1 MKKALILDIIANF
14 FILLFLYTGI
24 MKIIDHH
31 RFDWALHKSPLLYG
45 VAPILSYLVPIG
57 ELLIVM
63 GLMLPRTRRLGLIS
77 SLCLMSIFTIYIG
90 YMLYF
95 RMDRP
100 CTCGGIISYMNWH
113 QHFYF
118 NTAATL
124 LALYGVLMHPK
135 RTDLD
140 TKRSNAMDTTK
151 YPMHI

>member
-1 MKKALILDIIANF
+1 MKKELILDIIANF

-31 RFDWALHKSPLLYG
+31 LFDWALHRSPLLDG

-57 ELLIVM
+57 ELLIA
-63 GLMLPRTRRLGLIS
+63 LSLLIPRTRRLGLIS
-77 SLCLMSIFTIYIG
+77 SLCLMSIFTFYIG

-95 RMDRP
+95 RVDRP

-124 LALYGVLMHPK
+124 LALYAVLLRRNRK
-135 RTDLD
+135 SRAVKD
-140 TKRSNAMDTTK
+140 SNAMETAN
-151 YPMHI
+151 YPMHV